1 VGKMRRKFDRDSD
14 VGSTSGEERVYQPQE
29 MSVSTC
35 TISDDVK
42 AKFKKFQIVGKDKK
56 NSAFIMKIDPK
67 TQTVIMDKEFEAEIG
82 EIGEDLPEATPRY
95 IAYSYKRTHP
105 DGRVSYPLIFIFYCP
120 PGISTSLNILYSSTK
135 TLLVNELSIGKIFDV
150 RSSDEINENWLK
162 EKLASIK

>member
-1 VGKMRRKFDRDSD
+1 
-14 VGSTSGEERVYQPQE
+14 

-42 AKFKKFQIVGKDKK
+42 QKFKKFQVVGKDKK
-56 NSAFIMKIDPK
+56 NSAFMMKIDPK
-67 TQTVIMDKEFEAEIG
+67 TQTVVIDKEFDAEIK
-82 EIGEDLPEATPRY
+82 EVGEDLPEATPRY
-95 IAYSYKRTHP
+95 IAYSYKRIHP

-135 TLLVNELSIGKIFDV
+135 TNLVNELNISKIFDV
-150 RSSDEINENWLK
+150 RSSDELTEEWLK